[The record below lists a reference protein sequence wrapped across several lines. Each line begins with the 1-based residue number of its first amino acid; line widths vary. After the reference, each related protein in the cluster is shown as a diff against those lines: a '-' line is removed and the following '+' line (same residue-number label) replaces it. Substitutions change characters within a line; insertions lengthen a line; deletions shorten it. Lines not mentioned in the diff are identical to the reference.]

1 MSGGDMA
8 AATAETRK
16 TQEMAAIAKLEGA
29 LDRLLD
35 ELQEVRSGAAA
46 VESGD
51 LGDAR
56 RLSARVKDLEGENQ
70 ELRERLTAGLGI
82 AERLA
87 AKIRFLEEKR

>member
-1 MSGGDMA
+1 MA

-16 TQEMAAIAKLEGA
+16 TEEMAAIAKLEGA
-29 LDRLLD
+29 LDQLLD
-35 ELQEVRSGAAA
+35 ELQEVRSGATAA
-46 VESGD
+46 ESGD

-56 RLSARVKDLEGENQ
+56 QLSARVKDLEGENQ